1 MNLRKARARVRT
13 LSQKGRREEGRKMER
28 GKREK
33 KEEEGRGGERTR
45 EEKRRQEERGRERGG
60 EGRRRGGDKRTQVLG
75 PPIHRHTS
83 LGLAACSLGVWD
95 RLLSEDALAS
105 SSTKQSR

>member
-28 GKREK
+28 GKGEK

-45 EEKRRQEERGRERGG
+45 EEKRKQEERGRERG
-60 EGRRRGGDKRTQVLG
+60 DKGTQVLG

-95 RLLSEDALAS
+95 RLLSEDALAA